1 MKKAELKAGVAYF
14 VSTSKRYGWSYRD
27 SVYEIHNQN
36 KASRYY
42 VLMQG
47 DEPMTAWRNPS
58 QIYMTRCKTYGADCP
73 THRPKEGGASI
84 ACPRHDFRLMDI
96 REEYW
101 SVIKQLHKRRQEQN
115 KPKDIRAERLARIAK
130 RNKQAYEMPIKD
142 EFYSVLKQ
150 IANQK
155 WISTSTTLGS
165 FSIEEMQAITKA
177 IKAGMAV
184 EIRVAS

>member
-14 VSTSKRYGWSYRD
+14 VSTSARYGWSYRD
-27 SVYEIHNQN
+27 SIYGIHEQN
-36 KASRYY
+36 KGSRYY

-47 DEPMTAWRNPS
+47 GQPVTAWRNPS

-84 ACPRHDFRLMDI
+84 ACPRDDFRLMDI
-96 REEYW
+96 RDEYW
-101 SVIKQLHKRRQEQN
+101 AVIKRLHERRLKDKN
-115 KPKDIRAERLARIAK
+115 SKDIRAERLARIAK

-150 IANQK
+150 VANRT
-155 WISTSTTLGS
+155 WISTSTSLGS
-165 FSIEEMQAITKA
+165 FSIEEMQAITNA
-177 IKAGMAV
+177 IKAGLAV

>member
-14 VSTSKRYGWSYRD
+14 VSTSARYGWSGRD

-84 ACPRHDFRLMDI
+84 ACPRDDFRLMDI
-96 REEYW
+96 RDEYW
-101 SVIKQLHKRRQEQN
+101 AVIKRLHKRRQEEN
-115 KPKDIRAERLARIAK
+115 KPRDIRAQRLARIAK
-130 RNKQAYEMPIKD
+130 RDAEAQAKPIED
-142 EFYSVLKQ
+142 EFYSVLSQ
-150 IANQK
+150 ICNERMTSWDKLGGFSLAQK
-155 WISTSTTLGS
+155 
-165 FSIEEMQAITKA
+165 QAITKA